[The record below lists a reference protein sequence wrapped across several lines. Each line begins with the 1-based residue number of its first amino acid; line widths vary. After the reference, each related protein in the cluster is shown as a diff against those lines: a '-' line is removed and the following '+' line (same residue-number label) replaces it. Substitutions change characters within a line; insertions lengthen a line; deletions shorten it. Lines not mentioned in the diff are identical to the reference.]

1 MLEGYCFS
9 FDIFLLLFLSFFFS
23 RAPAVESGGAKM
35 DVLSQTLNGGG
46 KMDVLAGALKETFS
60 DLDFEAFEPEP
71 TLLQNNQT
79 QVTTLLSFK

>member
-1 MLEGYCFS
+1 
-9 FDIFLLLFLSFFFS
+9 
-23 RAPAVESGGAKM
+23 M